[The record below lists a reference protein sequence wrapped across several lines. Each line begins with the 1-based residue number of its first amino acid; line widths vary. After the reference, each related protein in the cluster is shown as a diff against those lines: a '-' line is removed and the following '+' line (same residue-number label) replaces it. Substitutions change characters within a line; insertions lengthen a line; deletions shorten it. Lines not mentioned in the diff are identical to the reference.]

1 MSVALANLRCVG
13 LLAAAVLLG
22 AGVPTQAQVPPS
34 ATANPVAAQPLDT
47 LAATR
52 ERPLFSP
59 TRRPVP
65 PPPVVARVD
74 PPPPPPPPP
83 PEPPSLSLFGI
94 VVDGEG
100 ARAVVRASSSDKV
113 VRLRI
118 GDEIG
123 GWQVTQ
129 IERQRLVVSLNERS
143 ATFTLFNGE
152 NANQL
157 AGGDPVYR
165 PPGRTVQVTPPLPRR
180 GRRGPD

>member
-1 MSVALANLRCVG
+1 MSVALSNLRRVG
-13 LLAAAVLLG
+13 LLAAALMLG
-22 AGVPTQAQVPPS
+22 AGAQAQVPPS
-34 ATANPVAAQPLDT
+34 ATANPVASQPLDA

-65 PPPVVARVD
+65 PPAVIARVE
-74 PPPPPPPPP
+74 PPPPPPPAP
-83 PEPPSLSLFGI
+83 PEPPSLALFGI
-94 VVDGEG
+94 VMDGEG

-152 NANQL
+152 NASQI
-157 AGGDPVYR
+157 AGGDPVYK
-165 PPGRTVQVTPPLPRR
+165 PPGRTVQVNPVPRR
-180 GRRGPD
+180 GRRGGE